1 MRGAASLHGRRGIRQ
16 ISNAHEKLPKGVVE
30 PKGEVA
36 SGKTFSS
43 ALGYL

>member
-43 ALGYL
+43 ALSYL

>member
-16 ISNAHEKLPKGVVE
+16 ISNAHEKLPKDIVE

-36 SGKTFSS
+36 SGETFST
-43 ALGYL
+43 ALRYL